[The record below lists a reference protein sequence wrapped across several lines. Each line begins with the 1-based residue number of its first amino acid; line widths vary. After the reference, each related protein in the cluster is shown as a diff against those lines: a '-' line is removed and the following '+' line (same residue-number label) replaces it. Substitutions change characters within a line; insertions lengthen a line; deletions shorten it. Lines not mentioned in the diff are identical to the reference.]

1 MSVAFRVVL
10 SIVGLACV
18 VGIGAFAHDRVYAR
32 PIDQLRAQIAEDLEF
47 VDGYKR
53 QRGRRG
59 AVRERV
65 EAVVGVTIAGDEPR
79 VQHEFRTGL
88 AAIAEAAS
96 LGGIEVST
104 GSASGIESPIAS
116 NRVVRG
122 LRKPFSDGDDF
133 SVIRGELRGE
143 GTIERVVDA
152 IAIAGAQPWVH
163 RIEGVQVRAIGK
175 RGERFSV
182 RLDVAT
188 LFFGGEAGLQEVV
201 LSEPAAGASAAAS
214 QIVASGAFGVK
225 DVVPVV
231 AAEPKRVAPRVA
243 PAPKPARWR
252 VAAVVRADGRDE
264 VWCVRVDASGR
275 SVLRVGE
282 AVAGFELVGTEGE
295 AAVFESAG
303 RRFQVM
309 PGQEIAP

>member
-1 MSVAFRVVL
+1 MSVALRVVL
-10 SIVGLACV
+10 AGVGFVCAA
-18 VGIGAFAHDRVYAR
+18 GAGAFAYDLVYAR
-32 PIDQLRAQIAEDLEF
+32 PVERLRAQIAEDRDVVERLE
-47 VDGYKR
+47 R

-96 LGGIEVST
+96 LGDIEVST

-116 NRVVRG
+116 NRAVRR

-201 LSEPAAGASAAAS
+201 LSEPAAGATAAAS
-214 QIVASGAFGVK
+214 QVVASGAFGVRE
-225 DVVPVV
+225 VAPIA
-231 AAEPKRVAPRVA
+231 AAEPKRAAPKAA

-264 VWCVRVDASGR
+264 VWCVRVDAAGR

-282 AVAGFELVGTEGE
+282 ALAGFELVGTAGE